1 MSNAAGRP
9 GGTPPQAPA
18 RLEPASERQKQAFGR
33 SLGLRIL
40 TGVIGAPIV
49 LYAVHAGRLWWL
61 ALVSMTVGLG
71 LFEFYRMIRAKG
83 LRPYRLLGVASG
95 MLLVWSRSP
104 LVSVDTNLLFG
115 LVLLLLMT
123 SELFRRDTRYAVY
136 HLATT
141 LFGVMYVG
149 WLGAH
154 LVLLR
159 ELPLALSPSRPYA
172 DGWIY
177 VLFALTVSWTTD
189 TAAFFVGSRWG
200 RTPLAPRI
208 SPKKSVEGGVG
219 GLVCGMVA
227 GGVIAWLRPDI
238 LSIPAGIGVAA
249 AASLAGQAGDLVE
262 SLIKRDVHIKD
273 SSQTLPGHGGILDRL
288 DAVLFAVP
296 VVYYAFRFGVLR

>member
-1 MSNAAGRP
+1 MSKPPRGTTAA
-9 GGTPPQAPA
+9 AA
-18 RLEPASERQKQAFGR
+18 LESPEERRRQAFGR
-33 SLGLRIL
+33 TLMLRVA
-40 TGVIGAPIV
+40 TGVVGAPIV
-49 LYAVHAGRLWWL
+49 LYAVWAGGLVWL
-61 ALVSMTVGLG
+61 SLVSMTVGLG
-71 LFEFYRMIRAKG
+71 LFEFYRMMRAKG

-95 MLLVWSRSP
+95 MLLIWSRSP
-104 LVSVDTNLLFG
+104 IIAADTNMLFALILLA
-115 LVLLLLMT
+115 LMT

-141 LFGVMYVG
+141 LFGVVYVG

-159 ELPLALSPSRPYA
+159 ELPHSLVPSRAYA
-172 DGWIY
+172 DGWVY
-177 VLFALTVSWTTD
+177 VFFALIVSWTTD
-189 TAAFFVGSRWG
+189 TAAYFVGSRWG

-208 SPKKSVEGGVG
+208 SPKKSVEGGLG
-219 GLVCGMVA
+219 GLVCGTLA
-227 GGVIAWLRPDI
+227 GGAIALWRPDI
-238 LSIPAGIGVAA
+238 LSVPAGLGVAC